1 MSTKR
6 KQSSA
11 TSKDR
16 SDLNGMLASLLLST
30 TLLLPL
36 AALADDT
43 PATGSQTTQP
53 AGETATPSTSSPAS
67 ASPDESRTQPKPPL
81 QSGVKKVELSLET
94 LRDVGLDLKHVLKA
108 VGSLYDEVTIQPV
121 SLVTQPEVVG
131 PGTIIYIPINTMPVG
146 PPQPARKDRVD
157 LAMNNIRPIVT
168 LLKTNV
174 DEFES
179 GRRQLD
185 LPADV
190 LSELHPQIQ
199 KWVGDV
205 NDLANQLNQ
214 LNQLT
219 QGPPY
224 NNDQIAS
231 ITKGMHQDIKDLD
244 DTRRKI
250 YKVIRKEGKKI
261 AAERQNSSQ

>member
-1 MSTKR
+1 MSTER

-11 TSKDR
+11 TSKHK
-16 SDLNGMLASLLLST
+16 SDPSRMLAPLLLSAMFF
-30 TLLLPL
+30 LPL

-43 PATGSQTTQP
+43 PATGSQSTQP
-53 AGETATPSTSSPAS
+53 AAETAPPTSSSAAS
-67 ASPDESRTQPKPPL
+67 SPTDSQAQAKPPL

-94 LRDVGLDLKHVLKA
+94 LRDVGLDLKQVMKA

-157 LAMNNIRPIVT
+157 LAMNSIRPIVN

-190 LSELHPQIQ
+190 LSQLHPQIQ
-199 KWVGDV
+199 KWVADV
-205 NDLANQLNQ
+205 NDLAGQLNQ

>member
-1 MSTKR
+1 MSTSQKR
-6 KQSSA
+6 AAA
-11 TSKDR
+11 TGTQTWSR
-16 SDLNGMLASLLLST
+16 SGVLTPLLMAAV
-30 TLLLPL
+30 LLLPL
-36 AALADDT
+36 AARAEDA
-43 PATGSQTTQP
+43 PAATNSKPQSSTE
-53 AGETATPSTSSPAS
+53 AATPTSTSGPTSTSDSQSQA
-67 ASPDESRTQPKPPL
+67 KPPM
-81 QSGVKKVELSLET
+81 QAGVKKVELSLET
-94 LRDVGLDLKHVLKA
+94 LRDVGLDLKHVMKA

-121 SLVTQPEVVG
+121 SLVTQPEIVG
-131 PGTIIYIPINTMPVG
+131 PGTIIYIPINTMPAG

-157 LAMNNIRPIVT
+157 LAMNNIRPIVG

-199 KWVGDV
+199 RWVGDV
-205 NDLANQLNQ
+205 NDLATQLDK

-224 NNDQIAS
+224 SNDEIAS
-231 ITKGMHQDIKDLD
+231 ITKGMHQDIKELD